1 MLEPLPPPKVVNPL
15 LHLAEEKFAVF
26 GMLVFSGVLAC
37 SSYYN
42 VSEGVD
48 GYGVFVSSVFDR
60 IASFMQ
66 YGIYAVSTLL
76 LLARFKSV
84 VRPAMRDPF
93 LGALVGII
101 VTSFIWSDFPNLS
114 RKAGLFTLYT
124 TLFGLYLA
132 SRFSLKEQLR
142 IVAWALGIGAVF
154 SFLYTLALPG
164 FGIENGTHSGAW
176 RGPLLHKN
184 LFARLML
191 ISAVATLLGALNSS
205 RYRYLIWAGCGISV
219 AMIVLSTS
227 KTALV
232 IFVTLLLLLPL
243 YRALRWSDSL
253 VIPFSIALILVV
265 GSTATWFVANW
276 DNVLVRLGKD
286 PTLSGRTDIW
296 DLVIEAIWERPWL
309 GYGYNA
315 FWQEGGESDYVWRVL
330 RYKVYQAHNGFLNIG
345 VELGLLGLLFFILS
359 ILFAYIRAI
368 NFVRL
373 GKTSADLWPITYVTF
388 LPMYNYTETTTVAQN
403 SIFWILFVAITLSL
417 KPVQVVKIGEE
428 SEMREKEDFVEQV

>member
-1 MLEPLPPPKVVNPL
+1 
-15 LHLAEEKFAVF
+15 
-26 GMLVFSGVLAC
+26 
-37 SSYYN
+37 
-42 VSEGVD
+42 
-48 GYGVFVSSVFDR
+48 
-60 IASFMQ
+60 
-66 YGIYAVSTLL
+66 
-76 LLARFKSV
+76 
-84 VRPAMRDPF
+84 
-93 LGALVGII
+93 
-101 VTSFIWSDFPNLS
+101 
-114 RKAGLFTLYT
+114 
-124 TLFGLYLA
+124 
-132 SRFSLKEQLR
+132 
-142 IVAWALGIGAVF
+142 
-154 SFLYTLALPG
+154 
-164 FGIENGTHSGAW
+164 
-176 RGPLLHKN
+176 
-184 LFARLML
+184 
-191 ISAVATLLGALNSS
+191 
-205 RYRYLIWAGCGISV
+205 
-219 AMIVLSTS
+219 MIVLSTS